1 MTGNFTVLPVF
12 SLVPGIGT
20 QAMVTIK
27 SKNRNTAAESGIKGS
42 RENRY
47 DSEEICEL

>member
-1 MTGNFTVLPVF
+1 MTGNFTDF
-12 SLVPGIGT
+12 TGISLVPGIGT